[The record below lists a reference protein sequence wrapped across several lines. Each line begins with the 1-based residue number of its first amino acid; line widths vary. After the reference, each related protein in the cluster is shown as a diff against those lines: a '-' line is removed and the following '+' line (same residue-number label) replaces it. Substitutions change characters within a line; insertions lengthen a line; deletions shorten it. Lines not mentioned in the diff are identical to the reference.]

1 LTPFFKSFFLIG
13 LLPLIV
19 GCVGPTS
26 PFGAVKSL
34 KTQALEDEEAGQK
47 GFKISF
53 HPSRKYY
60 HHKTN
65 FLIEVESDSRISED
79 FELKIFHNNYEV
91 SDGFLS
97 AGVAQISTDRKKMV
111 YSLRDLRFKTL
122 DANNVRV
129 EIYNEGR
136 KVGYSLLPEPECSF
150 YSEDKFVDIT
160 PFRAPAHYTKMIEKV
175 ATESQMNPSLVA
187 GLVAQESGFNPKAVS
202 WAKAIGLTQVT
213 PLAEKQIQN
222 TVKDWPQD
230 PKIQDISYV
239 ALKSKIYLNEITPQ
253 TEWRLD
259 PEKSL
264 RGGIAYIQYLHE
276 YWSRQDNKKLFD
288 DSLGGGADTYTDV
301 ILASYNSGPA
311 RVKRAIRSH
320 NKMWKKDESLREA
333 VRYLK
338 KVKSFCFHSSDKGEQ
353 NDTET

>member
-1 LTPFFKSFFLIG
+1 MTPIFKGIFLIW
-13 LLPLIV
+13 LLPLVV

-34 KTQALEDEEAGQK
+34 DTQASDDEGGNE

-65 FLIEVESDSRISED
+65 FFIEVESQSQIGEN
-79 FELKIFHNNYEV
+79 FELKIFHNDYEV
-91 SDGFLS
+91 SEGFLS
-97 AGVAQISTDRKKMV
+97 TGVAQISTDRKKMV
-111 YSLRDLRFKTL
+111 YSMRDLRFKTL

-129 EIYNEGR
+129 EVYSDGR
-136 KVGYSLLPEPECSF
+136 KVGHSFLPEPECAF
-150 YSEDKFVDIT
+150 FSEDKVVDIT

-175 ATESQMNPSLVA
+175 ATESQINPSLVA

-213 PLAEKQIQN
+213 ALAEKQIQN

-230 PKIQDISYV
+230 ASIQNLSYV
-239 ALKSKIYLNEITPQ
+239 SLKSKIYLNEINPQ

-288 DSLGGGADTYTDV
+288 DTLGGGVDTYAEV

-311 RVKRAIRSH
+311 RVKRVIRSRK
-320 NKMWKKDESLREA
+320 KMWKKDKSLREA

-338 KVKSFCFHSSDKGEQ
+338 KVKSFCFHSSDQGEQ